1 MRYRYHFGTF
11 TRGTSK
17 SFLAILG
24 QYLACIFL
32 PGSNRFL
39 VSQIKKASLDITK
52 AKLEEIW
59 KWYPLLKSE
68 LRNVHMSTDYV
79 ELEFKNGS
87 LFTIL
92 SLNASSRGGRMH
104 GGVMEEC
111 ALIDGDMLSS
121 VILPM
126 MNVTRRLPNGRIDP
140 DEPHQ
145 QQNYITSAGSKTTYA
160 YERLIELLVMEI
172 LDPNDVFVWG
182 ASYELPVYYGLLD
195 KKFLTE
201 QKLSS
206 TFSDDDFAR
215 ESCSIWTG
223 GSKESWFNPN
233 KLVKA
238 RSLLHC
244 EREYNLT
251 ASNVSAGCFYLMSID
266 VARYGG
272 NDTSVFVIKV
282 RPRNDG
288 WAKDVVYTENI
299 TKMNLVLQAARVKQL
314 AKIYRP
320 KEIVIDG
327 NGLGA
332 GLIDSLVLPS
342 FGKNGEKYDPIYV
355 SNDPDNYPV
364 PKDKKNEALIYNIKA
379 NTQINSEIYSN
390 LFIQVSSGN
399 LRLLATERVVKEKLL
414 ATKKGQR
421 MNYLAREKFLLPYIM
436 TSRLIDEM
444 NNLKLKASGA
454 VGTLA
459 VEQISRRINKDRVS
473 ALSYGLYRIKYYED
487 KEVRKKKTGI
497 TDVSKLAL
505 FSPRNKR
512 RH

>member
-1 MRYRYHFGTF
+1 M
-11 TRGTSK
+11 
-17 SFLAILG
+17 
-24 QYLACIFL
+24 
-32 PGSNRFL
+32 

-59 KWYPLLKSE
+59 KWYPLLKNE
-68 LRNVHMSTDYV
+68 LRNVHMSSDYV

-206 TFSDDDFAR
+206 TFSDEDFAR

-223 GSKESWFNPN
+223 GSKDSWFNPN
-233 KLVKA
+233 KLIRS
-238 RSLLHC
+238 RSLLNC
-244 EREYNLT
+244 EREYNIR
-251 ASNVSAGCFYLMSID
+251 NVDAGQFYVMSID
-266 VARYGG
+266 VARYGA
-272 NDTSVFVIKV
+272 NDSSVFVIKV
-282 RPRNDG
+282 RPRDNG
-288 WAKDVVYTENI
+288 WKKDVVYTENL
-299 TKMNLVLQAARVKQL
+299 TKMNLLHQAARIKEL
-314 AKIYRP
+314 NKLYRP

-327 NGLGA
+327 NGVGA
-332 GLIDSLVLPS
+332 GLIDAMVVAS
-342 FGKNGEKYDPIYV
+342 FSPKGEFFEPIYV
-355 SNDPDNYPV
+355 HNDPDNYPV
-364 PKDKKNEALIYNIKA
+364 PRGQEHNALIYNIKA
-379 NTQINSEIYSN
+379 NSTLNSEIYSN
-390 LFIQVSSGN
+390 LYVQINSGN
-399 LRLLATERVVKEKLL
+399 VGLLANERVIKEKLL

-444 NNLKLKASGA
+444 NNLRLKIAGA
-454 VGTLA
+454 AGMIA

-487 KEVRKKKTGI
+487 KEVRRKRTGI
-497 TDVSKLAL
+497 TDASKLAF
-505 FSPRNKR
+505 FSSSKKSKR